1 MLITVISIKRTENG
15 SRMKGVANLT
25 IDDMLAIHDIK
36 IIANKTFEKE
46 GQLFLAMPSRL
57 TKFKTFEDIVH
68 PINAEVRGGFERLI
82 LGAYRMAIQNQYDS
96 LTLTLKE
103 EKKAASFANITLED
117 YQTVQH
123 SSLSKRV
130 EVPFSMHE
138 EEREVEQTEE
148 ELLKWLEG

>member
-1 MLITVISIKRTENG
+1 
-15 SRMKGVANLT
+15 
-25 IDDMLAIHDIK
+25 
-36 IIANKTFEKE
+36 
-46 GQLFLAMPSRL
+46 
-57 TKFKTFEDIVH
+57 
-68 PINAEVRGGFERLI
+68 
-82 LGAYRMAIQNQYDS
+82 MAIQNQYDS

-130 EVPFSMHE
+130 EVPSSMHE